1 MTVTHPCQPARF
13 AGYRWARPWLVIG
26 SLMASVAT
34 VSAAAMPDRL
44 LWFAQA
50 APTPASE
57 RVLRVLSQ
65 ASADGL
71 EVSDY
76 AVEELRLAIAN
87 SVRSGVQEE
96 ERVARLDRAIS
107 TAVRRYLSD
116 LHGGRLDPRQFG
128 MRYSRSADF
137 DQLIERR
144 LEELAGEA
152 APDRGASHH
161 GPRAL
166 PYSELRQALADYRGL
181 VGNEAF
187 RQALPPLPGGRLR
200 PGQPYGG
207 TALLARRLALF
218 ADLPGNTATTTR
230 YEGKL
235 VDGVK
240 SFQARHGLY
249 PDGVLGKDTWLQ
261 LEVRPEARVR
271 QIELALERWRWLP
284 HRDVERRIV
293 VNVPEF
299 MLDAYTAAEDGK
311 PALSMRVIVGN
322 ARKTRTPLFSG
333 EMRFVEF
340 SPYWN
345 VPPSI
350 AHSETLPRLRRD
362 PGYLTRQGFE
372 LVTSEGKVLT
382 TLSEGDLE
390 AIERGR
396 MRIRQRPGA
405 SNALGDIKFVFPNPD
420 NIYLHHTATRQL
432 FKRERRDF
440 SHGCIR
446 VEAPV
451 ELAKFVL
458 AGEAEWT
465 RERIVQAMR
474 RGKSMT
480 VRLGETLP
488 VIIGY
493 STAVVRDG
501 RVHFLPDIYG
511 YDAALGEALQ
521 RRSAGLRGEAARLR
535 KLGIEFDN

>member
-1 MTVTHPCQPARF
+1 M
-13 AGYRWARPWLVIG
+13 
-26 SLMASVAT
+26 
-34 VSAAAMPDRL
+34 
-44 LWFAQA
+44 
-50 APTPASE
+50 
-57 RVLRVLSQ
+57 
-65 ASADGL
+65 
-71 EVSDY
+71 
-76 AVEELRLAIAN
+76 
-87 SVRSGVQEE
+87 
-96 ERVARLDRAIS
+96 
-107 TAVRRYLSD
+107 
-116 LHGGRLDPRQFG
+116 
-128 MRYSRSADF
+128 
-137 DQLIERR
+137 
-144 LEELAGEA
+144 
-152 APDRGASHH
+152 
-161 GPRAL
+161 
-166 PYSELRQALADYRGL
+166 
-181 VGNEAF
+181 
-187 RQALPPLPGGRLR
+187 
-200 PGQPYGG
+200 
-207 TALLARRLALF
+207 
-218 ADLPGNTATTTR
+218 
-230 YEGKL
+230 
-235 VDGVK
+235 
-240 SFQARHGLY
+240 
-249 PDGVLGKDTWLQ
+249 Q
-261 LEVRPEARVR
+261 LEVRPEARLR

-284 HRDVERRIV
+284 YREAQRRIV

-299 MLDAYTAAEDGK
+299 MLDAYAAAADSGK

-350 AHSETLPRLRRD
+350 AQSETLPRLRRD
-362 PGYLTRQGFE
+362 PGYLARQGFE

-382 TLSEGDLE
+382 ALSEGDLE
-390 AIERGR
+390 AVARGQ

-465 RERIVQAMR
+465 GERIVQAMR

-488 VIIGY
+488 VIISY

-501 RVHFLPDIYG
+501 RVHFVPDIYG
-511 YDAALGEALQ
+511 YDAMLAEALQ
-521 RRSAGLRGEAARLR
+521 RRSAALQGEAARLR
-535 KLGIEFDN
+535 KLGIESSN